1 MEEETGPEVKIE
13 ESRET
18 AQSSEAARA
27 RSEDPVEEKKKK
39 KDKKRSRKKEKS
51 ASEDPGTG
59 ERSPENKVRRKRRKS
74 RDDAEG
80 EGPDAEHE
88 GGRTEVKEEDANP
101 GDTPARGVTEEEDL
115 QERIDNFVANNPR
128 SYELGTLPIRDRER
142 RDSPEA
148 DPGDTSR
155 RPPEPL
161 HPPRDTT
168 AGERTTTRS
177 EGGDHHNQRRTREG
191 STGREAGSVATCHG
205 LCTTIGAHGNANAG
219 PKGQSSCPSQG
230 QGQGEG
236 RGGGQARDSGEMCS
250 QAAGRQS
257 RRC

>member
-13 ESRET
+13 ESKEP

-27 RSEDPVEEKKKK
+27 RSEDPVEEKKKKKK

-161 HPPRDTT
+161 HPPPGYHGRREDDD
-168 AGERTTTRS
+168 EIRRRRS
-177 EGGDHHNQRRTREG
+177 PQPKKNKGRKHRTR
-191 STGREAGSVATCHG
+191 GRE
-205 LCTTIGAHGNANAG
+205 
-219 PKGQSSCPSQG
+219 
-230 QGQGEG
+230 
-236 RGGGQARDSGEMCS
+236 RGYVPRPGHN
-250 QAAGRQS
+250 
-257 RRC
+257 